1 MSWWTMEVSAEVE
14 RVQAIN
20 TETRSCTTRKNK
32 RQNMATSKR
41 ITILVLL
48 VILIFGQLCIAT
60 SAKHV
65 NSGPSSWTLSRK
77 ARGFRTVS
85 VHATATLSPSQLEA
99 VYSDD
104 KRLIHTGPNP
114 LHN

>member
-1 MSWWTMEVSAEVE
+1 MSWWTMKVSAEIE
-14 RVQAIN
+14 KIPSFD
-20 TETRSCTTRKNK
+20 TETRRCATRKNK
-32 RQNMATSKR
+32 RHNMATSKR
-41 ITILVLL
+41 INILVLL
-48 VILIFGQLCIAT
+48 VILIFGQLCTT
-60 SAKHV
+60 SARHV

-85 VHATATLSPSQLEA
+85 VHAAATLSPSELQA
-99 VYSDD
+99 VYSND

>member
-1 MSWWTMEVSAEVE
+1 MSWWTMEVSSEIE
-14 RVQAIN
+14 KIPTIG
-20 TETRSCTTRKNK
+20 TETRSCATRKNK
-32 RQNMATSKR
+32 RHNMATSRR
-41 ITILVLL
+41 INIFVLL
-48 VILIFGQLCIAT
+48 VILIFGHLCT
-60 SAKHV
+60 TSSAKHV

-77 ARGFRTVS
+77 ARGFQTVS
-85 VHATATLSPSQLEA
+85 VHAAATLSPSELEA

>member
-1 MSWWTMEVSAEVE
+1 MKVSSEIEKIPTMD
-14 RVQAIN
+14 
-20 TETRSCTTRKNK
+20 TETTSCATRKNR
-32 RQNMATSKR
+32 RQNMGTSKR
-41 ITILVLL
+41 VNILVLL
-48 VILIFGQLCIAT
+48 AILIFGQLCTTT

-85 VHATATLSPSQLEA
+85 VHVAATLSPSQLEA